1 MAGKLVLI
9 MGPSGVGK
17 SVILKKLRSSH
28 PEFHFP
34 RSATTRPQREAEG
47 AELYHFLNDE
57 EFDELIAQKK
67 ILEFARVHGGG
78 RYGTLVDEIIP
89 AIKQGKT
96 VIREVDVQG
105 FQSIQK
111 NPLFSGKEAPYKL
124 QSIFILPETKEQL
137 ITHITKRAPME
148 QSELKRRLE
157 SMEKELSYANGCDV
171 QITNQEGNLDQ
182 TIEKVEDFI
191 AR

>member
-1 MAGKLVLI
+1 MPGKLVLI

-17 SVILKKLRSSH
+17 SVILKKLRALH

-34 RSATTRPQREAEG
+34 KSATTRPKREAEG
-47 AELYHFLNDE
+47 SELYHFLNDE
-57 EFDELIAQKK
+57 EFDALIANKK
-67 ILEFARVHGGG
+67 VLEFARVHGGG

-124 QSIFILPETKEQL
+124 QSIFILPAQ
-137 ITHITKRAPME
+137 
-148 QSELKRRLE
+148 
-157 SMEKELSYANGCDV
+157 
-171 QITNQEGNLDQ
+171 
-182 TIEKVEDFI
+182 
-191 AR
+191 